1 MLIFNSLR
9 RLTMRSPLLGLAAV
23 TLWMNPPA
31 LAQNYE
37 TQIIEEGEMSEPL
50 EMTEPTSL
58 RLLEQS
64 DSLLSYAGGQRL
76 MSEAQ
81 NAVNAQNYAVAAEKL
96 QQARQIF
103 NQLSNFYAQ
112 LSDSFSGIDNR
123 ISDQQRRFAQQTA
136 EMRDEATYRL
146 ALVHK
151 AQNQPELATPLL
163 IQIVRS
169 QTPTTELGRKAYE
182 QIPLNQPD
190 SLISVAGGQ
199 RLMSEASAAISNQNY
214 AVAAE
219 KLQQARQVYNQLSN
233 FYAQLSE
240 SFSGIDSALSEEQ
253 RNIALESTEMRDNS
267 TYQLALVHRAQNQ
280 PELAV
285 PLLIQIVRSQNPT
298 TELGKKAYQQL
309 FELGFVDSPY
319 PRS

>member
-1 MLIFNSLR
+1 ML
-9 RLTMRSPLLGLAAV
+9 RSPFLGLAAA
-23 TLWMNPPA
+23 TIWLSPA
-31 LAQNYE
+31 AFAQNYD
-37 TQIIEEGEMSEPL
+37 TTIIEEGEQAEPL
-50 EMTEPTSL
+50 EITEPASL

-76 MSEAQ
+76 MNEAQ
-81 NAVNAQNYAVAAEKL
+81 DAVNAQNYVVAADKL
-96 QQARQIF
+96 RQARQIF

-123 ISDQQRRFAQQTA
+123 ISDQQRNFAQQTA
-136 EMRDEATYRL
+136 EMRDESTYRL

-151 AQNQPELATPLL
+151 AQNEPELAIPLL

-199 RLMSEASAAISNQNY
+199 RLMSEASAAISNENY
-214 AVAAE
+214 PLAAE

-233 FYAQLSE
+233 FYAQLAD
-240 SFSGIDSALSEEQ
+240 SFSGIDSPLSEQQ

-309 FELGFVDSPY
+309 FELGFVSSPY

>member
-1 MLIFNSLR
+1 
-9 RLTMRSPLLGLAAV
+9 MRSPLLGLAAV

>member
-1 MLIFNSLR
+1 MLISNLR
-9 RLTMRSPLLGLAAV
+9 RLMLRSPLLGLTAV
-23 TLWMNPPA
+23 SVWLTPVA
-31 LAQNYE
+31 LAQNYD
-37 TQIIEEGEMSEPL
+37 TTIIEEGGSLEPL
-50 EMTEPTSL
+50 ELTEPSSL

-76 MSEAQ
+76 MNEAQ
-81 NAVNAQNYAVAAEKL
+81 DAANAQNYAVAIDKL

-123 ISDQQRRFAQQTA
+123 ISDQQRNFAQQTA
-136 EMRDEATYRL
+136 EIRDEATYRL

-151 AQNQPELATPLL
+151 AQNEPELATPLL

-182 QIPLNQPD
+182 QIPLNQPG
-190 SLISVAGGQ
+190 SLISVEGGQ
-199 RLMSEASAAISNQNY
+199 RLMSEASAAISNENY
-214 AVAAE
+214 PLAAE

-233 FYAQLSE
+233 FYGQLAD
-240 SFSGIDSALSEEQ
+240 SFSGIDSPLSEQQ

-309 FELGFVDSPY
+309 FELGFVNSPY

>member
-1 MLIFNSLR
+1 ML
-9 RLTMRSPLLGLAAV
+9 RSPLLGLAVV
-23 TLWMNPPA
+23 TLCVSPPA

-37 TQIIEEGEMSEPL
+37 TQIIEEGEALEPL
-50 EMTEPTSL
+50 EATEPTSL

-81 NAVNAQNYAVAAEKL
+81 NAFNAQNYAVAADKL
-96 QQARQIF
+96 RQARQVF

-169 QTPTTELGRKAYE
+169 QTPTTELGQKAYE

-199 RLMSEASAAISNQNY
+199 RLMTEASTAISNQNY
-214 AVAAE
+214 ALAAE

-233 FYAQLSE
+233 FYAQLSD